1 MPHFFIER
9 PVFAWVV
16 SIFIIL
22 FGGLTLARLPV
33 ELYPDIA
40 PPAVTIY
47 ATYPGATPQTL
58 NDSVIEP
65 IEREISSVEDLL
77 YFESSADTSGTAQIT
92 VTFKPGTD
100 HQMAQVQVQNKV
112 AAVESRLPQM
122 VRTIGLQI
130 NASSTTNLMIVQVT
144 STDPTVNT
152 VQLGDFMSRNMLEDL
167 KRIEGVGRVQL
178 FGSAQAL
185 RVWVDPIRM
194 NALNVSVDD
203 IANAIRVQNSQVA
216 PGRIGATPVIEGQR
230 ITVPLVV
237 QGQLESVE
245 EFNNVVVRA
254 NPDGSRVLLSDV
266 AEIAMGAE
274 SYSSTSKLNGRPAA
288 AAGIQLSPGANAVAV
303 AEQVYERLEDIKPM
317 LPDHIAINI
326 PFDSAP
332 YVAVSMKKVM
342 TTFVEA
348 LILVFLIMYLFMQNL
363 RATFI
368 PAIVAP
374 IALLGTFAVMYVAG
388 FSVNVLTM
396 FGMVLAIGIIVDD
409 AIVVVEN
416 VERLMV
422 TEGLSPKEATKKAM
436 TEITGA
442 VIGITLVLT
451 AVFVPIAMAS
461 GAIGTIYRQFSL
473 SMAVSILF
481 SAFLA
486 LSLTPALCATLL
498 KPAAHDHH
506 EKKGFFGWFN
516 RSFDRLTNGYT
527 GFVGGILKRGGRAF
541 VIYAALIAGCVWM
554 FNRLPSSF
562 LPEEDKG
569 FWITSFQLPS
579 DATEVRTEELLQ
591 EYRDFILA
599 RDNVKDVVT
608 IQGFGFSGSGPNVGM
623 AFTIMHDWKDRVGDG
638 TAFDEVNA
646 VRARFSSLTDGT
658 VTPVIPPSISTLG
671 NSAGFAMRLID
682 RRGQG
687 QDALLAAQ
695 GRILGAAYASEVV
708 QFAYPEGLGNGP
720 MIDLRIDRQTAETLG
735 VSFSAINS
743 TLSAALGSLYVND
756 FANAGRQQRVVIQA
770 QADSRMQL
778 DEIMAL
784 PVRAHDGSMVP
795 LSTVASAEWTSKP
808 LQLVRYNGYPAVRI
822 GGRANPGFSSG
833 EAMAEMERI
842 VEQVAPGYVVEWTG
856 ISYQERLSGD
866 EAPMLLLL
874 SLIVVM
880 LVLAALYESWSIPFA
895 VILVVP
901 LGVIG
906 ALVAV
911 QLRGIP
917 NDIFFK
923 VGLITLIG
931 LSAKNAILIVEFAKQ
946 LEEEGMSTFAAAK
959 EAARLRLRPILM
971 TSLAFGLGVVPLV
984 LSSGAAAVTQHHLGT
999 GVLGGMITG
1008 TVFAVLLV
1016 PSFYVIVRG
1025 ISNKIS
1031 GKKNT
1036 PSASPTSTERL
1047 HTLEDAEDQKA

>member
-40 PPAVTIY
+40 PPAVTVY

-65 IEREISSVEDLL
+65 LEREISSVDDLL
-77 YFESSADTSGTAQIT
+77 YFESMADSTGTAQIT

-100 HQMAQVQVQNKV
+100 YQMAQVQVQNKV
-112 AAVESRLPQM
+112 AAIEPRLPQM

-130 NASSTTNLMIVQVT
+130 NASSSTNLMIVQVV
-144 STDPTVNT
+144 SSDPNVTG
-152 VQLGDFMSRNMLEDL
+152 VQLGDFFARSVIEDL
-167 KRIEGVGRVQL
+167 KRIDGVGRVQQ
-178 FGSAQAL
+178 FGSSQAL
-185 RVWVDPIRM
+185 RIWVDPVKLT
-194 NALNVSVDD
+194 AHGVTVDE
-203 IANAIRVQNSQVA
+203 IANAIRVQNAQVS
-216 PGRIGATPVIEGQR
+216 PGQIGAAPIVEGQK
-230 ITVPLVV
+230 ITVPVVV

-245 EFNNVVVRA
+245 EFENLVVRA
-254 NPDGSRVLLSDV
+254 NQDGSRILLGDL
-266 AEIAMGAE
+266 ADIALGAE
-274 SYSSTSKLNGRPAA
+274 NYTAEGRLNGRASA
-288 AAGIQLSPGANAVAV
+288 AAGVQLSPGANAVAV
-303 AEQVYERLEDIKPM
+303 ANAVHEKLEE
-317 LPDHIAINI
+317 LSASFPDHITYNV

-332 YVAVSMKKVM
+332 YVMVSMSKVM

-348 LILVFLIMYLFMQNL
+348 LLLVFLIMYLFMQNL

-374 IALLGTFAVMYVAG
+374 IALLGTFAVMYIAG

-416 VERLMV
+416 VERIMAE
-422 TEGLSPKEATKKAM
+422 EGLSPKEATKKAM

-451 AVFVPIAMAS
+451 AVFVPIAMAT

-486 LSLTPALCATLL
+486 LSLTPALCATML
-498 KPAAHDHH
+498 KPLPPNHH

-516 RSFDRLTNGYT
+516 RGFDKLTNGYT
-527 GFVGGILKRGGRAF
+527 NAVGGILKRGFRTF
-541 VIYAALIAGCVWM
+541 IVYAAMIAAVVLM

-569 FWITSFQLPS
+569 QWMTSFQLPS
-579 DATEVRTEELLQ
+579 DATVERTEEVLND
-591 EYRDFILA
+591 YRDFVLS
-599 RDNVKDVVT
+599 RENVKDVIT
-608 IQGFGFSGSGPNVGM
+608 IRGFGFAGSGPNVGM
-623 AFTIMHDWKDRVGDG
+623 AFTVMEDWPDRTKGATV
-638 TAFDEVNA
+638 FDEVDA
-646 VRARFSSLTDGT
+646 VRARFANSTVAT
-658 VTPVIPPSISTLG
+658 VTPVVPPSISTLG
-671 NSAGFAMRLID
+671 NSAGFSMRLID
-682 RRGQG
+682 RQNQG
-687 QDALLAAQ
+687 NDAFMAAQ
-695 GRILGAAYASEVV
+695 GRVLGAAFASEVV
-708 QFAYPEGLGNGP
+708 QFAYPEGLGSGP
-720 MIDLRIDRQTAETLG
+720 MIDLKIDRETAEALG
-735 VSFSAINS
+735 VSFASINA

-756 FANAGRQQRVVIQA
+756 FSNAGRQQRVIIQA
-770 QADSRMQL
+770 LPESRMQIDDIL
-778 DEIMAL
+778 GL
-784 PVRAHDGSMVP
+784 PVGARDGSMVP
-795 LSTVASAEWTSKP
+795 LSSVAQAEWTMNP
-808 LQLVRYNGYPAVRI
+808 LQLVRYNGYPALRF
-822 GGRANPGFSSG
+822 GGRANPGFASG
-833 EAMAEMERI
+833 EAMLEMERI
-842 VEQVAPGYVVEWTG
+842 VAEVAPEYTVEWTG
-856 ISYQERLSGD
+856 LSYQERLSGD
-866 EAPMLLLL
+866 EAPLLLLL
-874 SLIVVM
+874 SLIVVV

-906 ALVAV
+906 ALAAV
-911 QLRGIP
+911 LWRGIP

-946 LEEEGMSTFAAAK
+946 LEEEGWETFEAAK

-971 TSLAFGLGVVPLV
+971 TSLAFGLGVTPLV

-999 GVLGGMITG
+999 GVLGGMVTG
-1008 TVFAVLLV
+1008 TVFAVLFV
-1016 PSFYVIVRG
+1016 PSFYLLVRG
-1025 ISNKIS
+1025 VA
-1031 GKKNT
+1031 KKFSKDKDEPAQRSKTEPMT
-1036 PSASPTSTERL
+1036 PIVESPPSE
-1047 HTLEDAEDQKA
+1047 A